1 MQTTSPQTVPAY
13 AKVGYQTATIDRL
26 NIFYREAGDPK
37 RPAIVLL
44 HGFPTSSHM
53 YRELLPAL
61 GLEYHVIAPD
71 YPGFGYS
78 SVPEADSFDYTF
90 DRLARVMEAF
100 LQKIGTTRFALYMQD
115 YGSPVGLRIASRHPD
130 WVRALII
137 QNANAYLEGVGPA
150 FEAFKPFWKERNT
163 ETEKPIRSFL
173 NLETTKFQYTHG
185 TLNPMAI
192 SPDNW
197 HHDQALL
204 DRTGNDRV
212 QLALLHD
219 YRNNPPLYPQWQNYF
234 RTHQPPTLI
243 PWGKNDPFFTEAG
256 ARAYLRDLPQAE
268 LHLLDTG
275 HFALEEKGPEIAT
288 LIRSF
293 LKNKL

>member
-163 ETEKPIRSFL
+163 
-173 NLETTKFQYTHG
+173 
-185 TLNPMAI
+185 
-192 SPDNW
+192 
-197 HHDQALL
+197 
-204 DRTGNDRV
+204 
-212 QLALLHD
+212 
-219 YRNNPPLYPQWQNYF
+219 
-234 RTHQPPTLI
+234 
-243 PWGKNDPFFTEAG
+243 
-256 ARAYLRDLPQAE
+256 
-268 LHLLDTG
+268 
-275 HFALEEKGPEIAT
+275 
-288 LIRSF
+288 
-293 LKNKL
+293 